1 MEPSPAEVRAQ
12 LERVLGSRCF
22 EQAAR
27 SSSFLRFVAEQ
38 TLAGQG
44 DRLKGYTI
52 AVEVF
57 GRPPDF
63 DAQTDPLVR
72 VEAGRLRRRLI
83 EYYADEGRDDPVRLD
98 LPRGSYFVVSTY
110 HGATTAPAAPAAVAA
125 EAPHLTP
132 EETLGASA
140 AARNRSRWRRIRT
153 VVVVG
158 ALLAGVAVIAWQRGE
173 VARFEHDVTSTLP
186 DGRPPIVV
194 LSFEVLGGADG
205 VAELAATL
213 TEEIFIVLDGS
224 EHLVV
229 PTEPSG
235 DATGA
240 SSGYVLSGSVR
251 EMDGQVRVTA
261 RVVRAETGTQLWSA
275 AYDERL
281 DALRGAAGQRRIARL
296 VALAAEPYGPI
307 FEAELER
314 MRALTVHEPTTRD
327 CVLRYYEYRR
337 AFGAAEHARA
347 LECFELAT
355 TREPEN
361 AEAWAGLSLLSADAW
376 AHGFGGHAGSA
387 KMLERARDTARR
399 AMDID
404 GESLHA
410 NLALASVQY
419 FNGGDFREVAERVL
433 MAWPENAEAQAFIG
447 AMFLLSGETDRGSAL
462 VANAIEWT
470 PEAPSGYFA
479 SSALVALREHRYD
492 DALAFALRIDSP
504 DWPLGHLVLA
514 AAAGLAGRLDL
525 AVRARERYVQLDPTL
540 AKTLPDLLRR
550 WRVEP
555 VLTGEI
561 ERGFAAAAPAPG
573 P

>member
-1 MEPSPAEVRAQ
+1 MEPSPAEVRAA
-12 LERVLGSRCF
+12 LERVLASRCF
-22 EQAAR
+22 EPAAR
-27 SSSFLRFVAEQ
+27 SSSFRRCVAAQ

-44 DRLKGYTI
+44 DRLTGSTS

-98 LPRGSYFVVSTY
+98 LPRGAYFVVSAY
-110 HGATTAPAAPAAVAA
+110 HGATAAPAAALA
-125 EAPHLTP
+125 ETPHLTP
-132 EETLGASA
+132 AEAAGASA
-140 AARNRSRWRRIRT
+140 AARNRSRWRRVRT
-153 VVVVG
+153 VAVVG

-173 VARFEHDVTSTLP
+173 VTRLEHDNSTAP
-186 DGRPPIVV
+186 RADGRPPIIVQP
-194 LSFEVLGGADG
+194 FEVLGGISG
-205 VAELAATL
+205 VAELGATL

-229 PTEPSG
+229 PAEAGG
-235 DATGA
+235 DATA
-240 SSGYVLSGSVR
+240 AAPGYVLSGSVR
-251 EMDGQVRVTA
+251 EMDGQVRITA
-261 RVVRAETGTQLWSA
+261 RVVRTETGTQIWSA

-281 DALRGAAGQRRIARL
+281 DALRGATGQRRIARL

-307 FEAELER
+307 FEAEIER
-314 MRALTVHEPTTRD
+314 MRTLTVHEPSTRD
-327 CVLRYYEYRR
+327 CVLRYYEYRQV
-337 AFGAAEHARA
+337 FGAAEHAKA
-347 LECFELAT
+347 LECFKLAT
-355 TREPEN
+355 AREPEN
-361 AEAWAGLSLLSADAW
+361 AEAWAGLSLLSIDAW
-376 AHGFGGHAGSA
+376 AHGFGGHAGNA
-387 KMLERARDTARR
+387 AMLERARDTARR

-404 GESLHA
+404 GKNLHA

-419 FNGGDFREVAERVL
+419 FYGDDFREVAERVL
-433 MAWPENAEAQAFIG
+433 VAWPENAEAQAYLG
-447 AMFLLSGETDRGSAL
+447 SMFLLSGETARGSAL

-479 SSALVALREHRYD
+479 SSSLVALREGRYD
-492 DALAFALRIDSP
+492 AALAFALRIDSP
-504 DWPLGHLVLA
+504 DWPLGHLILA
-514 AAAGLAGRLDL
+514 AAAALGGRLDL
-525 AVRARERYVQLDPTL
+525 AVRARERYIELDPTI

-555 VLTGEI
+555 VLASEL
-561 ERGFAAAAPAPG
+561 ERGFAAAAPG